1 MFESLIRV
9 TLAFCYTNGD
19 LLVSHL
25 VTHEITRVRR
35 NSWFPQ

>member
-25 VTHEITRVRR
+25 ITHETTHVKR
-35 NSWFPQ
+35 NS